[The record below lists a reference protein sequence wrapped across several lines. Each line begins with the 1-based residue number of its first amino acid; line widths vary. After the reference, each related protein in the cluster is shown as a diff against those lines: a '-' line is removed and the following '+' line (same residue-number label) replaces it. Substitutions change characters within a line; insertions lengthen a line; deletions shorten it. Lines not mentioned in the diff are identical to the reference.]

1 MSNNM
6 KIYGGYID
14 NDTQYYEVFCVNC
27 TVDGEKII
35 IEAPKSLL
43 SVVYMT
49 GTFITKNTLNI
60 LMSNVEDNI
69 QYVYGFDKLTVFN
82 IIDTE
87 RRKALEH
94 AQYLVNQLE
103 KPTVV
108 KEEN

>member
-1 MSNNM
+1 M

-35 IEAPKSLL
+35 IEPSKSLL
-43 SVVYMT
+43 NVAYMT
-49 GTFITKNTLNI
+49 GTFMTKNTLNI
-60 LMSNVEDNI
+60 LLSDKEYNI

-94 AQYLVNQLE
+94 ARYLVNQLE

-108 KEEN
+108 KEED

>member
-1 MSNNM
+1 M

-14 NDTQYYEVFCVNC
+14 NDIQYYEVFCVNC
-27 TVDGEKII
+27 T
-35 IEAPKSLL
+35 IEDERIWIENPGTLS

-49 GTFITKNTLNI
+49 IYPDTCITKSSLNI
-60 LMSNVEDNI
+60 LKTGLDDNI

-87 RRKALEH
+87 RRKALEQ

-103 KPTVV
+103 KPVIV
-108 KEEN
+108 KGED